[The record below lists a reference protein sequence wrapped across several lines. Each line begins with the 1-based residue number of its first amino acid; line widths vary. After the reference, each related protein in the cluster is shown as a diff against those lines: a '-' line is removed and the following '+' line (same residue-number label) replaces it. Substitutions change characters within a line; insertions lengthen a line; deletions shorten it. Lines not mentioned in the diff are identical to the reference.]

1 MMSIDQYRALVE
13 AYFEASTTEEEEEKL
28 KLFLCSSEAQDPSF
42 DQIKAVMGLTT
53 MLQRRIRINQH
64 KSGKSP
70 SELTTCKQEV
80 SLLSESRRQLM
91 RWAAIIILSLSVLT
105 PAVVM
110 WGLSDNDECV
120 AYIDGRKITDEQ
132 IVIEEMHHTME
143 ETLQDTP
150 ENQPALLL
158 RDLFSTPQQ

>member
-53 MLQRRIRINQH
+53 MLQRRIRINQY
-64 KSGKSP
+64 KSDKSQ
-70 SELTTCKQEV
+70 SELTTCKQ
-80 SLLSESRRQLM
+80 SRRQLM
-91 RWAAIIILSLSVLT
+91 RWAAVIILSLSVLT
-105 PAVVM
+105 PSVVM

-150 ENQPALLL
+150 DNQPALLL